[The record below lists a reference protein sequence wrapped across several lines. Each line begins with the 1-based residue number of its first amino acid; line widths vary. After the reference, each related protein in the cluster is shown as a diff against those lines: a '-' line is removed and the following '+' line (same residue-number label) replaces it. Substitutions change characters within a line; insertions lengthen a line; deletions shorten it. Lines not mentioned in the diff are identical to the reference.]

1 MCGYR
6 QPSTPTKKGEESHY
20 QHSPSH
26 LGITSAI
33 APPAPSSI
41 SALLC
46 NSLRIL
52 TTEQLATTKELKTLS
67 TNEVKM
73 ISLSISVPCVVKK
86 PKQTAIKQ
94 SVHITT
100 TDLTGRN
107 FTPLQT
113 MIRSDMMTD
122 VCSC

>member
-86 PKQTAIKQ
+86 PQTN
-94 SVHITT
+94 S
-100 TDLTGRN
+100 N
-107 FTPLQT
+107 
-113 MIRSDMMTD
+113 
-122 VCSC
+122 